1 MASGKEFV
9 ESDEVAERFSHLLAI
24 DGNHVVVHPVAYGI
38 VAVVSHRLRY
48 FAFVVREFQ
57 VHAAAMNVEGL
68 AQIFFAHG

>member
-38 VAVVSHRLRY
+38 VAVVSH
-48 FAFVVREFQ
+48 
-57 VHAAAMNVEGL
+57 
-68 AQIFFAHG
+68 